1 MLMMCPTWRENSTK
15 VINKFKRPGEKKLV
29 LRGPILKNPHGVVV
43 SQSVGQQQVRVGV
56 TFRDA
61 TPYRLR
67 SIMGRGY
74 NYHIQMN
81 NGKNRLKIKY
91 RVFIKYCVSFENFKI
106 YSGLWLLSLPA
117 LCTRTTKWQVC
128 RTPALQQN
136 WQSSEK
142 SQHYKEKTKYLMKT
156 L

>member
-1 MLMMCPTWRENSTK
+1 MQHKMLMMCPTWRENSTK
-15 VINKFKRPGEKKLV
+15 VINKYKRPGEKKLV

-106 YSGLWLLSLPA
+106 YSGLWPLSVFQRCGLLNS
-117 LCTRTTKWQVC
+117 
-128 RTPALQQN
+128 
-136 WQSSEK
+136 
-142 SQHYKEKTKYLMKT
+142 M
-156 L
+156 